1 MKFSLVFLL
10 IVSAISSTNYSFYDI
25 EYNHRYLLDILKFPT
40 NKISTGIY
48 IFRIAVESLEES
60 IIKIQV
66 KQNDIANFKVN
77 ICGFYQLPTDSEIID
92 GADNIEIDY
101 TSKYIHNNYTYYRF
115 NVPTLKK
122 EEKIKC
128 LVVTILNY
136 EALDYLSVYVYSSKN
151 ENLQG
156 YTLYN
161 INYMKEEILN
171 KTTLGQH
178 KGLFY
183 FILENKEQGKNNL
196 IRFKF
201 NKKYSPEIE
210 MSVAAFK
217 EKPTAEED
225 LKKPVSFEEPS
236 FKSLTRNEDSIIYE
250 YLIKNSEINKQKYLV
265 VGVMMTESLDFMSF
279 YIGPES

>member
-1 MKFSLVFLL
+1 MLL
-10 IVSAISSTNYSFYDI
+10 RLY
-25 EYNHRYLLDILKFPT
+25 
-40 NKISTGIY
+40 
-48 IFRIAVESLEES
+48 
-60 IIKIQV
+60 V
-66 KQNDIANFKVN
+66 KQI
-77 ICGFYQLPTDSEIID
+77 
-92 GADNIEIDY
+92 
-101 TSKYIHNNYTYYRF
+101 
-115 NVPTLKK
+115 KK

-265 VGVMMTESLDFMSF
+265 VGVMMAESLDFMSF